1 MEVLCWFWLLGL
13 VLVLA
18 RLAKFIKLVFF
29 SHLDINQFKYGWVA
43 ITGASDGIG
52 KGFAQE
58 LYNQGFKLILIARN
72 PEKLAQTREEIM
84 QKGTSTTSPEV
95 EIVVADFSTSHH
107 NPEEFYTQLASRL
120 SHYEISVLINNVGVG
135 HHGDF
140 ETQDL
145 KDMENL
151 LAVNLYPMTFLSH
164 ALIPSFL
171 QRFEQ
176 TQRRSLILNISS
188 IFAIK
193 SPPGVAVYSATKAYN
208 DFLSR
213 ALSYEYSK
221 AITVTSLR
229 PGFVVSQITKKANL
243 ETASVSAEDYAKQSL
258 KRLGAN
264 ATSGHLSHMIQ
275 AEILD
280 LLPQS
285 VMNLM
290 GKKLKQ
296 ATKKTK

>member
-1 MEVLCWFWLLGL
+1 MNVFYWCWLLGL
-13 VLVLA
+13 VVVLA
-18 RLAKFIKLVFF
+18 RLAKFINLAFF

-72 PEKLAQTREEIM
+72 PEKLAQTREEIE
-84 QKGTSTTSPEV
+84 QKGTSTTTPEV

-107 NPEEFYTQLASRL
+107 NPEEFYTQLASHL
-120 SHYEISVLINNVGVG
+120 SRYEISVLINNVGVMYR
-135 HHGDF
+135 DSL

-145 KDMENL
+145 KDIESM

-164 ALIPSFL
+164 ALISSLL
-171 QRFEQ
+171 QRFEE

-188 IFAIK
+188 TTSIK
-193 SPPGVAVYSATKAYN
+193 STHDTAVYSATKAYD

-229 PGFVVSQITKKANL
+229 
-243 ETASVSAEDYAKQSL
+243 
-258 KRLGAN
+258 
-264 ATSGHLSHMIQ
+264 LSYPK
-275 AEILD
+275 D
-280 LLPQS
+280 S
-285 VMNLM
+285 R
-290 GKKLKQ
+290 
-296 ATKKTK
+296 